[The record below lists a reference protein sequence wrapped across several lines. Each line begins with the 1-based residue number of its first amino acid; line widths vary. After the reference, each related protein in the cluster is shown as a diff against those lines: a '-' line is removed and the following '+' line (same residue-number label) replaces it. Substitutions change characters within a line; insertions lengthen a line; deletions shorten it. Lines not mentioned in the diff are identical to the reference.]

1 MKNIKPLRMLIN
13 INVKQYYTY
22 HGRKKIEIY
31 EILLALAQKHLN
43 VYQMHTPIQHLDLCS
58 LILLNIY

>member
-1 MKNIKPLRMLIN
+1 MKNIKLLRILIS
-13 INVKQYYTY
+13 INAKRYDTY
-22 HGRKKIEIY
+22 HGRKIIEIY

-43 VYQMHTPIQHLDLCS
+43 VYQMRTPIQHLDLCS